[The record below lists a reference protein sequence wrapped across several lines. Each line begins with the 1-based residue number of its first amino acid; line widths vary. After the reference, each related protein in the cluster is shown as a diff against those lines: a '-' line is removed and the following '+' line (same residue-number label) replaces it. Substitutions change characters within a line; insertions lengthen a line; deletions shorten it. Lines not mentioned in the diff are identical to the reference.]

1 MTGGEKVLIVGAAG
15 LGIVAFLKYRSA
27 TALPVSP
34 SVGTAPT
41 GPVVGGFVQTGPVL
55 PQFGPVYAA
64 LKPIADNITTP
75 LINKVNSVVGG
86 YNAYGAPTN
95 LTQNPDGTF
104 SSTDQ
109 MGIKTTYNKDGTVT
123 RTNTVGYFTPAAKQV
138 KAAATG
144 VKNAAVG
151 VVDDFKRI
159 GSIF

>member
-27 TALPVSP
+27 AVPISSPVGSP
-34 SVGTAPT
+34 PT

-55 PQFGPVYAA
+55 PQLGPAYAV

-75 LINKVNSVVGG
+75 AINKLNSAIGG
-86 YNAYGAPTN
+86 YNPYGPPTN

-123 RTNTVGYFTPAAKQV
+123 RTNTVGYFTPAAKQI

-144 VKNAAVG
+144 VKNVAVG